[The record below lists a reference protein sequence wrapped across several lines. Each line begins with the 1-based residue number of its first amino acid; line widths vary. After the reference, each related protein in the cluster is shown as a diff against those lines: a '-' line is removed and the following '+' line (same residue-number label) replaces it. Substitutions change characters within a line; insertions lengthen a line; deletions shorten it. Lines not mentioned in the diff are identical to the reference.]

1 MTQTNPRDIPDI
13 MNSKKWR
20 EGGGTFGVM
29 VLVIPSHCYLCWGP
43 ATLEVQNTSL
53 PVGRLN
59 EFLGFLGLYVQFLL
73 SLLNWP
79 SLNP

>member
-29 VLVIPSHCYLCWGP
+29 VLVIPSHYLCWGP
-43 ATLEVQNTSL
+43 ATLEVQNMSL